1 MVILA
6 RRFSH
11 AFPKAR
17 MSSFRSI
24 NLSFALEA
32 TFEQAAEE
40 AVMQHVATSSRECV
54 NSRHALPFDTLEWQP
69 VRHDGEKELPF

>member
-17 MSSFRSI
+17 MSSFKSI
-24 NLSFALEA
+24 NLGFALEA
-32 TFEQAAEE
+32 TFEQAAEN
-40 AVMQHVATSSRECV
+40 AVMQHVATSYQECV
-54 NSRHALPFDTLEWQP
+54 HSRHPLHFDTLEWQP
-69 VRHDGEKELPF
+69 V